1 MISCLKALSFITEMV
16 KLVKHANS
24 ESWFFFHGNK
34 TQKNNNSKNLVGHK
48 KGFSCIKR
56 VSWMIDSCSSIEKYK
71 WIIHELLSDTN
82 ILRLHIDFMNKITVN
97 IFYYHGHTWL
107 SLLILRAHNGI
118 IQLLYFRL
126 NRHSFHYSWVK
137 IKYFLYYI
145 WPNLNNCLHL
155 H

>member
-1 MISCLKALSFITEMV
+1 MLILKV
-16 KLVKHANS
+16 D
-24 ESWFFFHGNK
+24 FFFMVTK
-34 TQKNNNSKNLVGHK
+34 LRKITTAKIWLVT
-48 KGFSCIKR
+48 KR
-56 VSWMIDSCSSIEKYK
+56 VSHAWMIDSCSSIEKYK

-107 SLLILRAHNGI
+107 SLLIFRAHNGI

>member
-82 ILRLHIDFMNKITVN
+82 ILRLHIDFMLT
-97 IFYYHGHTWL
+97 FF
-107 SLLILRAHNGI
+107 I
-118 IQLLYFRL
+118 IMDIRG
-126 NRHSFHYSWVK
+126 
-137 IKYFLYYI
+137 FLYKFSELIMGSFSFCILDWIDIHFIIPELKLSTFYI
-145 WPNLNNCLHL
+145 IFGQT
-155 H
+155 